1 MKKILAMVITL
12 VFICSSFVV
21 YSDTNSEHDCSD
33 WAVNSISIAD
43 AIGLISVDETY
54 LYSAPISRET
64 FCELIYNLILTT
76 DYFENWYDEETKGGT
91 QPIAPFAKRP
101 FDDCTNNAVYD
112 LYNHNIVEGKS
123 ITEFAPNETLTREEA
138 ATIIVRMIN
147 IVHPLPTTEMYY
159 SYDDVDEMAEWSLP
173 SIQIISNLG
182 FMQGVGN
189 NKFAP
194 KDTYTVEEA
203 IVTILRVY
211 NALNHSTADQEKGM
225 QNNAF
230 ELGYYGK
237 EGWVGESVD
246 FQLGEAVAIA
256 IADDVFL
263 QIEGTDFIDKTT
275 VVVDE
280 TYDEK
285 CFVVSRYKEL
295 VPGGD
300 LSVIIRKS
308 DGKILKVIAGE

>member
-1 MKKILAMVITL
+1 MKKMLAVLITW
-12 VFICSSFVV
+12 VFLCSSFVV
-21 YSDTNSEHDCSD
+21 YADTNNNYNCSD
-33 WAVNSISIAD
+33 WAENSLSISD
-43 AIGLISVDETY
+43 AIGLIDVDETY
-54 LYSAPISRET
+54 SYRTPITRET

-76 DYFENWYDEETKGGT
+76 DYFENWYDEESKGGT

-101 FDDCTNNAVYD
+101 FDDCTNNVVYD
-112 LYNHNIVEGKS
+112 LYNHNIVAGKS
-123 ITEFAPNETLTREEA
+123 ITEFAPNDTLTREEA

-159 SYDDVDEMAEWSLP
+159 SYDDIDEMAEWSLP
-173 SIQIISNLG
+173 SIQVISNLG

-194 KDTYTVEEA
+194 KYTYTVEEA

-211 NALNHSTADQEKGM
+211 NAFNDSTADQENDM
-225 QNNAF
+225 PNNAF
-230 ELGYYGK
+230 ELGYYGY
-237 EGWVGESVD
+237 EGWVGESID
-246 FQLGEAVAIA
+246 FQLSEAVAIA

-263 QIEGTDFIDKTT
+263 QIKGADFIDKTT
-275 VVVDE
+275 VAVDE

-285 CFVVSRYKEL
+285 CFVVSRYEEL
-295 VPGGD
+295 VDGGD